1 MYNLLIVSD
10 SKREKYYYPCSLAW
24 QFLLQSMQKQFGVY
38 SAQHSSSARGSIID
52 KIEMKNEKQCLAEGP
67 KLKFLIKQAKI
78 SNSDFKRKLFD
89 DVTWACIKGR

>member
-1 MYNLLIVSD
+1 MAIPIAVNAETIWL
-10 SKREKYYYPCSLAW
+10 
-24 QFLLQSMQKQFGVY
+24 VY